1 MKKILS
7 ILLIAAMVATLCSC
21 SVLKDLKNE
30 LDNVSNDITSSVGG
44 NTLKDF
50 FNQGLNG
57 LEGLLG
63 HSIIE
68 ASGVV
73 SENTANVLHVYE
85 DKLVLTLGTESTL
98 KKMQESGVTVDS
110 IKKEREN
117 ANTAQMEYKLLYQYC
132 VALNINEDTKA
143 AVCEIDVTEDTLNN
157 TVEITIPI
165 AKESMGVTV
174 YQLLQG
180 GEIEVESCLKHG
192 TDTTKI
198 CNDKYY
204 VKTLPDDKKGSVLT
218 IEDHRPVADN
228 KSD

>member
-7 ILLIAAMVATLCSC
+7 ILLIAATIATLCSC
-21 SVLKDLKNE
+21 SVLTDLKNE
-30 LDNVSNDITSSVGG
+30 MNNVGNNIVPNGS

-68 ASGVV
+68 ASGVI
-73 SENTANVLHVYE
+73 SETEANVLHIYE
-85 DKLVLTLGTESTL
+85 DKLILSLSTENTV
-98 KKMQESGVTVDS
+98 KKMQESGVTIDS

-132 VALNINEDTKA
+132 VALNVNESSKV
-143 AVCEIDVTEDTLNN
+143 AVCEIEVTEDKLNKS
-157 TVEITIPI
+157 VEITIPI

-180 GEIEVESCLKHG
+180 DTIETESCLKHG
-192 TDTTKI
+192 TDTTNI
-198 CNDKYY
+198 CNENFY
-204 VKTLPDDKKGSVLT
+204 VQTLPEGKTGTLLVLK
-218 IEDHRPVADN
+218 DHRQVSDN
-228 KSD
+228 KQS